1 MDIQFHFISTS
12 LYKFGDVVD
21 FIYSVCFFSI
31 RLEYPIVLLNQN
43 GSSRPRD
50 FSSGLRVSQ
59 LCMITHMSSMP
70 MPNIRK
76 GITECTG
83 QQRPRELAAPRS
95 STSPACRR
103 CKRTSPGPEP
113 PMAVADT
120 IRPVSSLSTLDRNEV
135 KFVRNTEIGL
145 AQFNPHWIL
154 FCSIFSFDVNNR
166 TISSLIN

>member
-59 LCMITHMSSMP
+59 LCMITNMSSMP

-95 STSPACRR
+95 RPQTPA
-103 CKRTSPGPEP
+103 SSGPEP